1 MKCNTLSKG
10 CSTYYKKLKT
20 LIPVKGKYEKQ
31 FLSSIFESLEGICSE
46 QPNISYDE
54 LCNRI
59 GTPTDLIIE
68 YYENADA
75 EYVIQKLHISS
86 IIRNIVIA
94 LLLIAVIVASI
105 ELYSFINYINKLKT
119 RLMDIPL
126 NIFKKKHL
134 NNLERGFYL

>member
-1 MKCNTLSKG
+1 MKCKTLTKG
-10 CSTYYKKLKT
+10 CFAYYKKLKT

-31 FLSSIFESLEGICSE
+31 FLNNIFENLEVICSE
-46 QPNISYDE
+46 QPDINYDE

-59 GTPTDLIIE
+59 GTPNDLIIE

-94 LLLIAVIVASI
+94 ILLIAVIIASI
-105 ELYSFINYINKLKT
+105 ELYSFHKLYKRAENSIDGYTIEYIQEET
-119 RLMDIPL
+119 P
-126 NIFKKKHL
+126 
-134 NNLERGFYL
+134 

>member
-20 LIPVKGKYEKQ
+20 LIHVKGKYEKQ
-31 FLSSIFESLEGICSE
+31 FLNNIFENLDGICSE
-46 QPNISYDE
+46 QPDISYDE

-86 IIRNIVIA
+86 IIRNIVITI
-94 LLLIAVIVASI
+94 LLIAVVVASI
-105 ELYSFINYINKLKT
+105 ELYSFHKLYTQAEKSIDGYT
-119 RLMDIPL
+119 IETTPAEIP
-126 NIFKKKHL
+126 
-134 NNLERGFYL
+134 

>member
-10 CSTYYKKLKT
+10 CTTYYIKLKT
-20 LIPVKGKYEKQ
+20 LIRVKGKYEKQ

-94 LLLIAVIVASI
+94 ILLIAVIVASI
-105 ELYSFINYINKLKT
+105 ELYSFHKLYKQAENSIDGHTIEYIQEET
-119 RLMDIPL
+119 P
-126 NIFKKKHL
+126 
-134 NNLERGFYL
+134 

>member
-20 LIPVKGKYEKQ
+20 LIRVKGKYEKQ

-94 LLLIAVIVASI
+94 ILLIAVIVASI
-105 ELYSFINYINKLKT
+105 ELYSFHKLYKQAENSIDGYTIEYIQEET
-119 RLMDIPL
+119 P
-126 NIFKKKHL
+126 
-134 NNLERGFYL
+134 